1 VKYTTDHPFAD
12 PKKAAR
18 ELMEITST
26 VEPVQD
32 GRIPVGGARQ
42 TYIIAQHGICDDIV
56 GAMGAITNSRRGL
69 PDGRTYPRVVFC
81 SRCIAHTIVSGKSHQ
96 AGNCSHCMKVLKSAS
111 TGEDL
116 SCQLEIKL

>member
-32 GRIPVGGARQ
+32 GRIPIVGARQ
-42 TYIIAQHGICDDIV
+42 THIIAQHGICDDIV

-116 SCQLEIKL
+116 SCQLGIKL